1 MLNPHSVVQ
10 RELQSGERLIWS
22 GAPGRG
28 LRLRSSDALMI
39 PFSLLWGGFAIFWE
53 YSALFGLNGEG
64 RPSRSPAPLLMQLW
78 GIPFVAVGLYLIAGR
93 FFADAHQRA
102 RTLYAVTDQRILI
115 ITQWFG
121 KRVRSLPLRT
131 LLDMT
136 LAEKPDGSGTITFG
150 ASTFGAGPFAAGPF
164 GTNRRG
170 ERAPAFEFVERVRNV
185 HDLIQG
191 ALNEDGRR
199 R

>member
-1 MLNPHSVVQ
+1 LHNLHDVVQ
-10 RELQSGERLIWS
+10 RELHSAERLIWS

-53 YSALFGLNGEG
+53 YTVLFGLDPEG
-64 RPSRSPAPLLMQLW
+64 RPSRSAAPLFMKLW
-78 GIPFVAVGLYLIAGR
+78 GIPFVVVGLYLIVGR
-93 FFADAHQRA
+93 FFGDSFQRS
-102 RTLYAVTDQRILI
+102 RTIYAVTDQRILI

-131 LLDMT
+131 LPEMT
-136 LAEKPDGSGTITFG
+136 LAEKSDGSGTITFG
-150 ASTFGAGPFAAGPF
+150 ASTFGATAF

-170 ERAPAFEFVERVRNV
+170 ERPPAFEFVERVRNV